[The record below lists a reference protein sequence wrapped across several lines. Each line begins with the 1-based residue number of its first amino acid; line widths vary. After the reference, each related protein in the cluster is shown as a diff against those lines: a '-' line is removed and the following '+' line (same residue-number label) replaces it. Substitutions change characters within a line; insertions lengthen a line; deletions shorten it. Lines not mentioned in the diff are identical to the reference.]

1 MYYAGHYHLPALRD
15 GTLPR
20 YLTQTLPFMV
30 LDLREEVVKV
40 LNDLPTTSM
49 GSYLSQSTN
58 PLIKIKEGDEGWMET
73 SALDLVLHAM
83 TAINNRLFFSLSH
96 GSYPSQIPS

>member
-1 MYYAGHYHLPALRD
+1 
-15 GTLPR
+15 
-20 YLTQTLPFMV
+20 MV

-49 GSYLSQSTN
+49 GLCSSRSTN
-58 PLIKIKEGDEGWMET
+58 HLTKIKDGGEGWMET
-73 SALDLVLHAM
+73 NALDLVLHAM

-96 GSYPSQIPS
+96 GSYPLHFNSCLTLFKYGVQHTTVNSNQ